1 MMMLLKILIALG
13 ALFSLLMSLAALFF
27 ILLNIF
33 CRPIMTV

>member
-1 MMMLLKILIALG
+1 MLLKILIALG